1 MVTIDNMEFTPE
13 ELEKLRIA
21 EEAHY
26 LDLEEA
32 ELLETNN
39 AILKDAGPEMRKVFT
54 DDQILELAKAEEA
67 HYADMDMAEISSELS
82 KPTSIN
88 TTLAETPI
96 HPIGS
101 DQYRFTGPAEYLRD
115 LKAYKQELERIIA
128 KPFEQMTKEEDLI
141 VNRSDHITMK
151 LKSEIKAE
159 ISSESAKPTSLS
171 RAEQKLETFKKA
183 KKTAVADGK
192 RKTNL
197 SVGTVVSEPQASV
210 PVGNTIE
217 AKLASIQALKNAAK
231 TPAAGAPVAMTESQ
245 KRLEAAKARGRAMDS
260 LDYEN
265 IDDLIGSGSFDDEI
279 DYMDDA
285 YRGMLNTKPVAVGPA
300 SSASI
305 TPTAVT
311 TTSRSSTTKNII
323 KGVETATDL
332 VSSKSKLN
340 LKTGF
345 AASTL
350 GFTAGYIGNRR
361 KSRR

>member
-1 MVTIDNMEFTPE
+1 MELTPE
-13 ELEKLRIA
+13 QLEKLRIA

-39 AILKDAGPEMRKVFT
+39 AILKDSGPEMKNVFT

-67 HYADMDMAEISSELS
+67 YYADMDMAEISSELS

-101 DQYRFTGPAEYLRD
+101 DQYKFTGTAEYLRD

-159 ISSESAKPTSLS
+159 ISSESAEPTSLS
-171 RAEQKLETFKKA
+171 RAEQKLKTFEKA
-183 KKTAVADGK
+183 KKTALTDAE

-197 SVGTVVSEPQASV
+197 SVGTVV
-210 PVGNTIE
+210 NT
-217 AKLASIQALKNAAK
+217 SK
-231 TPAAGAPVAMTESQ
+231 TNTLVDDTVKSN
-245 KRLEAAKARGRAMDS
+245 LEAAVARGKTMDP
-260 LDYEN
+260 
-265 IDDLIGSGSFDDEI
+265 IDDLIDYGDDFINFGSFDDEI
-279 DYMDDA
+279 DYTDEV
-285 YRGMLNTKPVAVGPA
+285 YRGMIKTKPVVAG
-300 SSASI
+300 SASAARV
-305 TPTAVT
+305 TPSVIT

-332 VSSKSKLN
+332 VSFNK
-340 LKTGF
+340 KTAAAAAGLGLAGGYF
-345 AASTL
+345 A
-350 GFTAGYIGNRR
+350 NRKTTKR
-361 KSRR
+361 